1 MTLKRNKNSLLVPQE
16 QNRLCDYFYGSYIGF
31 GGGGG
36 VAADLTV
43 GNSLCFNQPDGA
55 VLKRTPSSASNRRT
69 WTFSFWMK
77 RSGALTDSTGY
88 GIFSS
93 YSSGNDSGYFE
104 SGIHPSEDHYFF
116 EEWSNDIKKTTAE
129 LRDPNAWYHIV
140 LAIDTTQSTA
150 EDRQK
155 VYING
160 VRITKFDTDNTYS
173 EDQDL
178 AINLDEEHW
187 IGGSDYFGSTASTR
201 FFAGY
206 LAEIN
211 FADGTQYAA
220 SDFGKFNAS
229 GVWVPKKPVITYGT
243 NGFRLEFKQTGTGT
257 ASATTIGADTSGNN
271 NHWTSVNLAATDV
284 MTDTPTLGWPTIA
297 SNHGRYATNIGG
309 SHIFTQGN
317 LEFVQNSTAAYNFV
331 DINSIPLSSGK
342 WYFIGEPDAIYNA
355 NGEIGLMPRKAR
367 EEAVDYYYMEDEG
380 ILYGFELSTKMDLN
394 AKNMGVTRVLV
405 NLPVTSATGDRQV
418 IAVDF
423 DAGTNGKLWAG
434 YYDTSADELYWYKTS
449 AAEWSDAN
457 EDIPATG
464 SDETLALPSGYSEW
478 MFWLRTYAS
487 RGSEIDF
494 GSRNGGILSDITG
507 PSGFKQI
514 NSLNASDLSTYADP
528 TAGFQVITY
537 EGTGANQTI
546 VMGGNSYGHR
556 LGSGDRSDLIVV
568 SGTGGSTFQAI
579 DSELVNGNYGS
590 TDGFGYSGFAT
601 DMEIRFQFPE
611 AVNITEIIIHRQSA
625 GSNVGDSWIWE
636 ASNNASDWTAISG
649 TKDYSST
656 VEMDVNSMNLIGA
669 NDTYIYYRCRNT
681 NGNGVNSVMWN
692 EFDFRVKPTD
702 NDRAVSTFQP
712 DLVMIKNRD
721 ATDQWCWFDS
731 VRGAEKLIS
740 SNPTT
745 AQATD
750 SDTLTAFTSTGFS
763 LGADVKVNTA
773 GEHYV
778 AYCWAAGGGAGSSNT
793 TGSIN
798 TRTTSVSTTYG
809 LSIGEFEGD
818 GTAGSTIGHGLGV
831 APSLVITKNIESGE
845 TMYAGHEAKG
855 FTHGIYLSS
864 NAAPYDIDI
873 YFNDTAPSST
883 VVTWK
888 THAMSNNTNQDQIV
902 YCWSK
907 VAGFSDFG
915 KYVGNG
921 SANGTVIYTG
931 FKPALVWIR
940 CISTSGNWF
949 IYDRIRSPFNEVDDQ
964 LLLDATTAETTG
976 SEEIDFLSNGFKCRT
991 ADAGINSSGTIYS
1004 YCAWADHPTW
1014 GGESVAPATAV

>member
-16 QNRLCDYFYGSYIGF
+16 QNKLCDYFYGSYIGF

-36 VAADLTV
+36 VAADLTI
-43 GNSLCFNQPDGA
+43 GNSVILNDGDSA
-55 VLKRTPSSASNRRT
+55 NFSRTNATPTDLNKWTYSTWLKRGTLGIRQTWGLSVFTSSTASAMQFHNYGSGSFDTINVSDEGVSGTSAILRT
-69 WTFSFWMK
+69 
-77 RSGALTDSTGY
+77 
-88 GIFSS
+88 
-93 YSSGNDSGYFE
+93 N
-104 SGIHPSEDHYFF
+104 
-116 EEWSNDIKKTTAE
+116 AE
-129 LRDPNAWYHIV
+129 FRDPNAWYHIV
-140 LAIDTTQSTA
+140 NI
-150 EDRQK
+150 
-155 VYING
+155 Y
-160 VRITKFDTDNTYS
+160 DTDNATEALRFRLFVNGVEITDFATNTIPS
-173 EDQDL
+173 SG
-178 AINLDEEHW
+178 ATSATNT
-187 IGGSDYFGSTASTR
+187 GSATQYLGRQAGSSNYFD
-201 FFAGY
+201 GY
-206 LAEIN
+206 LAQCV
-211 FADGTQYAA
+211 FCDGQAYTP
-220 SDFGKFNAS
+220 DNFGKFNS
-229 GVWVPKKPVITYGT
+229 KGVWVPKKVSTLTFGD
-243 NGFRLEFKQTGTGT
+243 NGFYLDFADSSDLGKDVSGKGNDFT
-257 ASATTIGADTSGNN
+257 ANNFATTDQT
-271 NHWTSVNLAATDV
+271 
-284 MTDTPTLGWPTIA
+284 TDTPTLGWPTMA
-297 SNHGRYATNIGG
+297 SNHGRYATNTAG
-309 SHIFTQGN
+309 SHAFSEGN
-317 LEFVQNSTAAYNFV
+317 LTFIQDSTAGYNFV
-331 DINSIPLSSGK
+331 DVNSIPLSSGK
-342 WYFIGEPDAIYNA
+342 WYVIGEPDAIYNA
-355 NGEIGLMPRKAR
+355 NGELGIMPRKAR

-405 NLPVTSATGDRQV
+405 TLPVTSATGDRQV

-487 RGSEIDF
+487 RGSDIDF
-494 GSRNGGILSDITG
+494 GSRNGGILSSITG

>member
-16 QNRLCDYFYGSYIGF
+16 QNKLCDYFYGSYIGF

-36 VAADLTV
+36 AVADLTV

-77 RSGALTDSTGY
+77 RSGALSDSTGY

-104 SGIHPSEDHYFF
+104 SGIHPSEDHYFL

-140 LAIDTTQSTA
+140 LAIDTTQSFA

-160 VRITKFDTDNTYS
+160 VRITEFDTDNTYS

-297 SNHGRYATNIGG
+297 SNHGRYATNTGG
-309 SHIFTQGN
+309 SHTFTQGN

-528 TAGFQVITY
+528 TAGFQVVTYIGDGGTHEVPMGNTFGTQDLSNASVSSVNNVNPNAVGFRFTAPRDCKMHDFTFFGSSGTAGNVDAYVYSDSSGSPGTILSTIGTAIAMPTSAKRFELGTALDITQ
-537 EGTGANQTI
+537 GTDYWCVLVPNGTIDVQLRTVAQTASFLSGRSVGGSDPTTI
-546 VMGGNSYGHR
+546 V
-556 LGSGDRSDLIVV
+556 
-568 SGTGGSTFQAI
+568 
-579 DSELVNGNYGS
+579 
-590 TDGFGYSGFAT
+590 
-601 DMEIRFQFPE
+601 
-611 AVNITEIIIHRQSA
+611 
-625 GSNVGDSWIWE
+625 
-636 ASNNASDWTAISG
+636 NNLTS
-649 TKDYSST
+649 
-656 VEMDVNSMNLIGA
+656 
-669 NDTYIYYRCRNT
+669 
-681 NGNGVNSVMWN
+681 NSVYKCGVHLSA
-692 EFDFRVKPTD
+692 RTQ
-702 NDRAVSTFQP
+702 FQP

-773 GEHYV
+773 GERYV
-778 AYCWAAGGGAGSSNT
+778 AHCWAAGGGAGSSNT

-831 APSLVITKNIESGE
+831 APSIVITKNIESAE